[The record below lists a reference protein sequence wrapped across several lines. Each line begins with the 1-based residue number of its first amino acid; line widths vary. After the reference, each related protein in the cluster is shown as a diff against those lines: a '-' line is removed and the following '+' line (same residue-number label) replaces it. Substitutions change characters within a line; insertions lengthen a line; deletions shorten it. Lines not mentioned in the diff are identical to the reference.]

1 MALGP
6 YASFILT
13 SYLLAALVVALLI
26 GWIGLD
32 YRSQTRRLHEL
43 EQRGVVRRSARSAT
57 EIR

>member
-13 SYLLAALVVALLI
+13 SYLLAAAVVALLI
-26 GWIGLD
+26 GWITLD
-32 YRSQTRRLHEL
+32 YRSQTRRLREL
-43 EQRGVVRRSARSAT
+43 EQRGVVRRSARSAA

>member
-13 SYLLAALVVALLI
+13 SYLLAAAVVALLI
-26 GWIGLD
+26 GWITLD
-32 YRSQTRRLHEL
+32 YRSQTRRLREL
-43 EQRGVVRRSARSAT
+43 EQRGVVRRSGRSAT